1 MNAKNCGNGHMEK
14 NISKTEPHYN
24 IKHGGYWLAE
34 RGLTTQQ
41 KYARKYYTAEAEAVK
56 KFMAKKNTLVELV
69 EVDQ

>member
-1 MNAKNCGNGHMEK
+1 MNAKNCGNENMEK
-14 NISKTEPHYN
+14 NNSKAEPQYN

-41 KYARKYYTAEAEAVK
+41 KYARKYCSVEAEAVK

-69 EVDQ
+69 EVEQ